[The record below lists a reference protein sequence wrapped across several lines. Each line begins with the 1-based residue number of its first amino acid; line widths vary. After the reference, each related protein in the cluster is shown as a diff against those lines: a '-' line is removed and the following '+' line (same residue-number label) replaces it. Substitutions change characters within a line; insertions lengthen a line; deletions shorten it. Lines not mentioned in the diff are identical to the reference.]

1 MSCPSWP
8 QQEEWFSSMNV
19 QRERERERES
29 VCVCVCV
36 FFFKHGLHFFTPC
49 RFLNDLV
56 VSYRRDLCSH
66 QDMDVFCMPDA
77 IFVVVVVF
85 GRDRRR
91 KEDVR
96 EHGDGW
102 EKLLT
107 AHQIVT
113 LRAPSSPR
121 LFFSYI
127 GCGANK
133 GAVCI

>member
-1 MSCPSWP
+1 
-8 QQEEWFSSMNV
+8 
-19 QRERERERES
+19 
-29 VCVCVCV
+29 
-36 FFFKHGLHFFTPC
+36 
-49 RFLNDLV
+49 
-56 VSYRRDLCSH
+56 
-66 QDMDVFCMPDA
+66 MDVFCMPAA

-133 GAVCI
+133 GAVCV

>member
-1 MSCPSWP
+1 MS
-8 QQEEWFSSMNV
+8 F
-19 QRERERERES
+19 
-29 VCVCVCV
+29 
-36 FFFKHGLHFFTPC
+36 
-49 RFLNDLV
+49 V
-56 VSYRRDLCSH
+56 V
-66 QDMDVFCMPDA
+66 V
-77 IFVVVVVF
+77 VVVVVF

-96 EHGDGW
+96 EHGDGL

-133 GAVCI
+133 RAVCI